1 MNVFVECRTL
11 SGRTKLIPKEDLEF
25 RPSVYAIVAH
35 NNRLLLLNT
44 KSTGT
49 FSLPGGG
56 VELRERLFDAL
67 AREVREEAGIEIDVG
82 DLAFFKEEFFY
93 YEPLNEAF
101 HSFRFFYFCRPITLD
116 LHGDDQVVDDE
127 VEKPRWI
134 DIEGLSPEDFQ
145 NDGRKILGAIERLG
159 R

>member
-1 MNVFVECRTL
+1 
-11 SGRTKLIPKEDLEF
+11 
-25 RPSVYAIVAH
+25 
-35 NNRLLLLNT
+35 
-44 KSTGT
+44 
-49 FSLPGGG
+49 
-56 VELRERLFDAL
+56 
-67 AREVREEAGIEIDVG
+67 VREEAGIEIDVG

-101 HSFRFFYFCRPITLD
+101 HSFRFFYFCGPITLD

-145 NDGRKILGAIERLG
+145 NNGRKILGAIERWG